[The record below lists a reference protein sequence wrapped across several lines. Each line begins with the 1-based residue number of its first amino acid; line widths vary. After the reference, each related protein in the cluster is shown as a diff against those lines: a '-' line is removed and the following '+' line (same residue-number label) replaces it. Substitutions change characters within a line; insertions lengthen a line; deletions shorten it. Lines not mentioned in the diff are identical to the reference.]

1 MSRSITLP
9 RLGAVSGRLG
19 RVLGAAALAVLA
31 LALVVP
37 STASAHERRT
47 IAGYDFVI
55 GFFVE
60 PALEGEKNGLDL
72 RISKDTKPVEGAD
85 KTLKFEVTH
94 IQSNATRSFPIRG
107 VFGTPGRYTA
117 DFVPTLPG
125 QYRFKITGNISGT
138 AIDATFESG
147 PGTFS
152 NIEPVK
158 ELMFPVAAAQPRE
171 LEGALRGASEDAQA
185 AVATAKSARTL
196 AIVGIVV
203 GIAGLGVGGAGVMA
217 ARRPR
222 A

>member
-1 MSRSITLP
+1 MSRSSLRP
-9 RLGAVSGRLG
+9 RAVSR
-19 RVLGAAALAVLA
+19 RVVLGAALALIA

-37 STASAHERRT
+37 GRASAHERRT

-60 PALEGEKNGLDL
+60 PAIEGEKNGLDL
-72 RISKDTKPVEGAD
+72 RISKDQKPVEGAD

-94 IQSNATRSFPIRG
+94 IQSKASKSFPIRA

-125 QYRFKITGNISGT
+125 QYRFKISGNINGT
-138 AIDATFESG
+138 AIDGTFESG

-158 ELMFPVAAAQPRE
+158 DLMFPVAASQPRE
-171 LEGALRGASEDAQA
+171 IEGALRGASDDAQA
-185 AVATAKSARTL
+185 ALAAAQGARMF
-196 AIVGIVV
+196 GII
-203 GIAGLGVGGAGVMA
+203 GIALGAAGLAVGLAGFMA
-217 ARRPR
+217 ARKAR

>member
-1 MSRSITLP
+1 MLHRTLAAAAIA
-9 RLGAVSGRLG
+9 LL
-19 RVLGAAALAVLA
+19 AAALVL
-31 LALVVP
+31 P

-47 IAGYDFVI
+47 VGGYDFVI

-72 RISKDTKPVEGAD
+72 RISKDGKPVEGAD
-85 KTLKFEVTH
+85 KTLKFDVTH
-94 IQSNATRSFPIRG
+94 VQSEATRSFPIRG

-125 QYRFKITGNISGT
+125 QYRFKISGNINGT

-158 ELMFPVAAAQPRE
+158 DLMFPVAAAQPRE
-171 LEGALRGASEDAQA
+171 LEGALRGASEDAA
-185 AVATAKSARTL
+185 AALAAASTARTL
-196 AIVGIVV
+196 ALGGIVV
-203 GIAGLGVGGAGVMA
+203 GIAGLGVGAAGFMA